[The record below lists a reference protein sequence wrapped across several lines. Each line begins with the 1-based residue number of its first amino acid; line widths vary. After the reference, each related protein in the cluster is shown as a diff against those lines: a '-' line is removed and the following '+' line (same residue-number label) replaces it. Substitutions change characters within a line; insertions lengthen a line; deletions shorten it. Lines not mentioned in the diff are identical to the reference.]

1 MTALLPAHRRAEKF
15 ATLVD
20 ATSTTDAS
28 ARDAQF
34 LEIVGALRSAAGAAP
49 APRADYVA
57 DLRSRLMAEADTA
70 LVPTDRRLVLPQ
82 HAPRRQN
89 RLTAAAAALV
99 IVGGTAGMSVA
110 AQGSLPGDALYPVKR
125 GIEQVNETF
134 SFSDAARGEDMLHQ
148 ADARLGEVDLMLAKG
163 ASDQAVAESLRNFAT
178 SAGAGAD
185 LLFRSYQRDGND
197 DSVST
202 VRDFAGTDMGELTDL
217 AQRAPVSLQAEFA
230 QAAQLLA
237 ELDQQA
243 RVLCAECGARDPL
256 SLPND
261 LQLAA
266 SAGGLDR
273 LLDLPAG
280 PASAANVA
288 TIKQH
293 AARAAR
299 PSRDPSSH
307 TTAAVPKI
315 VLPDLDGLLGDDPAG
330 TTQPKDGKA
339 KVGVS
344 SPLGGLLDPKPSSGS
359 SSGVDLGKVGET
371 VKRDLG
377 KVTDPL
383 LKP

>member
-34 LEIVGALRSAAGAAP
+34 LEIVGALRSASTAPP

-148 ADARLGEVDLMLAKG
+148 ANARLGEVDLMLAKG
-163 ASDQAVAESLRNFAT
+163 ASNQAVAGTLKSFAT

-202 VRDFAGTDMGELTDL
+202 VRDFAGNDMGELTDL

-237 ELDQQA
+237 DLDQQA

-273 LLDLPAG
+273 LLVVPAG
-280 PASAANVA
+280 PASAANGA

-293 AARAAR
+293 AARAVR
-299 PSRDPSSH
+299 PTKRPSSH
-307 TTAAVPKI
+307 AVAAVPKI
-315 VLPDLDGLLGDDPAG
+315 DLPDLDGLLGDDPAG
-330 TTQPKDGKA
+330 TTKPKDGTA

-344 SPLGGLLDPKPSSGS
+344 NSLGGLLDRKPSSGS
-359 SSGVDLGKVGET
+359 SSGVDLGKLGKT

-377 KVTDPL
+377 EVTDPL

>member
-34 LEIVGALRSAAGAAP
+34 LEIVGALRSASTAPP

-57 DLRSRLMAEADTA
+57 ALRSRLMADTA

-148 ADARLGEVDLMLAKG
+148 ADARLGEVDLMLANG
-163 ASDQAVAESLRNFAT
+163 ASNQAVAETLKSFAT

-202 VRDFAGTDMGELTDL
+202 VRDFAGNDMGELTDL

-237 ELDQQA
+237 GLDQQA

-273 LLDLPAG
+273 LLVVPAG
-280 PASAANVA
+280 PASAANGA

-293 AARAAR
+293 AARAVR
-299 PSRDPSSH
+299 PTKRPSSH
-307 TTAAVPKI
+307 AAAAVPKI
-315 VLPDLDGLLGDDPAG
+315 DLPDLDGLLGEDPAG
-330 TTQPKDGKA
+330 TTQPKDDKA
-339 KVGVS
+339 TVGVS
-344 SPLGGLLDPKPSSGS
+344 NPLGDLLDPKPSSGS
-359 SSGVDLGKVGET
+359 SSGVDLGKLGKT
-371 VKRDLG
+371 VERDLG